1 MMTFYILLA
10 LSRSR
15 FDDIETNMSIRIKC
29 FNPCNLLKTNASK
42 VTITMDIVTPTANRL
57 YINDYLYIITMK
69 ITRERLFL
77 FALIAA
83 TIIAVIVAPF
93 VVGQM

>member
-1 MMTFYILLA
+1 
-10 LSRSR
+10 
-15 FDDIETNMSIRIKC
+15 MSKMQ
-29 FNPCNLLKTNASK
+29 
-42 VTITMDIVTPTANRL
+42 VTIKSKRFKNNHYYDIITSTTNRL
-57 YINDYLYIITMK
+57 YINNYLYRIPMK

-93 VVGQM
+93 VVG

>member
-1 MMTFYILLA
+1 
-10 LSRSR
+10 
-15 FDDIETNMSIRIKC
+15 
-29 FNPCNLLKTNASK
+29 
-42 VTITMDIVTPTANRL
+42 MDIVTSTTNRL
-57 YINDYLYIITMK
+57 YINNYLYRIPMK

-93 VVGQM
+93 VVGET

>member
-1 MMTFYILLA
+1 
-10 LSRSR
+10 
-15 FDDIETNMSIRIKC
+15 MSISTNC
-29 FNPCNLLKTNASK
+29 FNPCSLLKAKASK
-42 VTITMDIVTPTANRL
+42 VTMIMDIITPTANRL
-57 YINDYLYIITMK
+57 YINDYLYIITLK